1 MLKQKKGRLRLEENY
16 LMTNIYIKKDIAMKK
31 LFIALCMLIAMV
43 FTTSCATDTVVVYR
57 DYPNTVYYRPY
68 YYWNGYHYT
77 YHYPIPHHHTY
88 KPNPPHHYNPVPPE
102 PHGNNHQ
109 PYIPPKPTN
118 VPKATVR
125 PNNSHTSGSM
135 SGRSGRTNNSGRR

>member
-1 MLKQKKGRLRLEENY
+1 
-16 LMTNIYIKKDIAMKK
+16 MKK

-57 DYPNTVYYRPY
+57 DYPHTVYYGPY
-68 YYWNGYHYT
+68 YYWNGYNYT
-77 YHYPIPHHHTY
+77 YHHPIPHYHMY
-88 KPNPPHHYNPVPPE
+88 KQHPSHHYHHAQPK

-109 PYIPPKPTN
+109 PYLPQKPTN

-125 PNNSHTSGSM
+125 PSQSNTSGSM
-135 SGRSGRTNNSGRR
+135 SGRSRTSNNSGRR

>member
-1 MLKQKKGRLRLEENY
+1 
-16 LMTNIYIKKDIAMKK
+16 MKK

-77 YHYPIPHHHTY
+77 YHYPMPHHHTY
-88 KPNPPHHYNPVPPE
+88 RPNPPHHYNPVPPK

-109 PYIPPKPTN
+109 PYMPPKPTN

-125 PNNSHTSGSM
+125 PNNSGTYGSM
-135 SGRSGRTNNSGRR
+135 SGSRPRTPNNSGRR